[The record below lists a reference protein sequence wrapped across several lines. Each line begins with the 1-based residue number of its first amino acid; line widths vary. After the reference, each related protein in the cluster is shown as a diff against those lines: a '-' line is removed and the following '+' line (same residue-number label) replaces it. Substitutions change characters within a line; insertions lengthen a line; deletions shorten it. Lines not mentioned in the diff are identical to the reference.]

1 MNKWQQKYSE
11 LLEWQNTLDK
21 QKFVDGLWYLVV
33 TVLLML
39 VEDKL
44 NEKA

>member
-11 LLEWQNTLDK
+11 LLSA
-21 QKFVDGLWYLVV
+21 QKWISYRYQSEILALIIS
-33 TVLLML
+33 VLIML

-44 NEKA
+44 HE